1 MTKPLSNVQ
10 LEILQSFNYSL
21 DDKDL
26 RLFKEMLV
34 NYFADRISDD
44 MDQLFDEKGW
54 SDDQNSRWASE
65 HMRTPY
71 QNDSH

>member
-26 RLFKEMLV
+26 ISFKKMLV

-44 MDQLFDEKGW
+44 MDQLFNEKKW
-54 SDDQNSRWASE
+54 DDDQNDKWASE

-71 QNDSH
+71 QRDSH

>member
-26 RLFKEMLV
+26 RSFREMLV
-34 NYFADRISDD
+34 NYFAERISND
-44 MDQLFDEKGW
+44 MDKLFNEKDW
-54 SDDQNSRWASE
+54 NDDQSDKWASE
-65 HMRTPY
+65 HLRTPY